1 MRREDI
7 RVMQLLLDRGAIA
20 DMKTKDDETPL
31 FEAVR
36 NRNIPIIKLLLA
48 SGANVNTKTNLGYSP
63 LYYAKNGNI
72 LKLLVC

>member
-1 MRREDI
+1 
-7 RVMQLLLDRGAIA
+7 MQLLLDRGAIA